1 MYVEKRTPTGA
12 ASLFST
18 VWLKMTEGMTCRPYL
33 FQLSDDHPESRAI
46 YYENTMYNSKKIQ
59 RLVSCL
65 DSLTTANNMFRDVQE
80 LDCQNNKLLTNTFKF
95 ESNGGQNVNLE
106 DKLEFFKKAF
116 NHEKALKEGKI
127 IPKKGVDEAY
137 DESQK
142 LKQELESDVQEYLG
156 TMKKH
161 FGSRDIKYFGSG
173 PNAFQ
178 V

>member
-1 MYVEKRTPTGA
+1 M
-12 ASLFST
+12 
-18 VWLKMTEGMTCRPYL
+18 

-65 DSLTTANNMFRDVQE
+65 DSLTAANNMFRDVQV